1 MWASE
6 YIVEQRGELGIY
18 IYIRKRMIHQAIV
31 TVPITVLYNSIKRF
45 EKTKRKQT

>member
-6 YIVEQRGELGIY
+6 YIVEQRGELG